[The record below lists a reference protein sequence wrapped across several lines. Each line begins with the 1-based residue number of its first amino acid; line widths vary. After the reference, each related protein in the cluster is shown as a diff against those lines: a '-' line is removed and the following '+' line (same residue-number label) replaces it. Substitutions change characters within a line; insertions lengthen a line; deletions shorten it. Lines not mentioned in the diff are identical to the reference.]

1 MTPHAKYGV
10 KNLFRPFSKYQG
22 SAPEFGATWVCLS
35 ALRTL
40 LIRDYAVCI
49 GELSQAS
56 LFWTTALITPKYQS
70 AVCSSK
76 TGLLWRAIPYRGV
89 LSGKNRSDKE
99 SWGFTIDTAVN
110 EHLTWSASFWVGPGL
125 TQFWKHVQKV
135 WMCGRCPRPTGP
147 VSSRRSISSSV
158 EHCLGSRRAVCC
170 LFQPD
175 MITEFAKYS
184 KTFPLC
190 MWYLWTILFK
200 CKRLKFVT
208 GIFFVIFKVS

>member
-35 ALRTL
+35 A
-40 LIRDYAVCI
+40 Y
-49 GELSQAS
+49 
-56 LFWTTALITPKYQS
+56 
-70 AVCSSK
+70 
-76 TGLLWRAIPYRGV
+76 TGLRGLYRWTEPGLFLLNHCSNYPKVSVCCLFIKNWIVVKGHSIPRG
-89 LSGKNRSDKE
+89 SQWKNRSDKE

-110 EHLTWSASFWVGPGL
+110 EHLTWSASLWVGPGL

-158 EHCLGSRRAVCC
+158 EHCLGSRRAVCR
-170 LFQPD
+170 LF
-175 MITEFAKYS
+175 
-184 KTFPLC
+184 
-190 MWYLWTILFK
+190 
-200 CKRLKFVT
+200 
-208 GIFFVIFKVS
+208 

>member
-10 KNLFRPFSKYQG
+10 QNLFRPFSKYQG

-56 LFWTTALITPKYQS
+56 FFWTTALITPKYQS

-76 TGLLWRAIPYRGV
+76 NGLLWRAIPYRGV
-89 LSGKNRSDKE
+89 LSGKTDQIKNLEDLRL
-99 SWGFTIDTAVN
+99 I
-110 EHLTWSASFWVGPGL
+110 HLTWSASLWVGPGL

-158 EHCLGSRRAVCC
+158 EHCLGSRRAVCR
-170 LFQPD
+170 LF
-175 MITEFAKYS
+175 
-184 KTFPLC
+184 
-190 MWYLWTILFK
+190 
-200 CKRLKFVT
+200 
-208 GIFFVIFKVS
+208 

>member
-1 MTPHAKYGV
+1 MYRWTEPGLFLLNHCSNYPKVSVCCLFIKNWIVV
-10 KNLFRPFSKYQG
+10 KGHSIPRG
-22 SAPEFGATWVCLS
+22 SQW
-35 ALRTL
+35 
-40 LIRDYAVCI
+40 
-49 GELSQAS
+49 
-56 LFWTTALITPKYQS
+56 
-70 AVCSSK
+70 
-76 TGLLWRAIPYRGV
+76 
-89 LSGKNRSDKE
+89 KNRSDKE

-110 EHLTWSASFWVGPGL
+110 EHLTWSASLWVGPGL

-175 MITEFAKYS
+175 IITEFAKYS

>member
-56 LFWTTALITPKYQS
+56 FFWTTALITPKVS
-70 AVCSSK
+70 VCCLFIKNWIVVKGHS
-76 TGLLWRAIPYRGV
+76 IPRG
-89 LSGKNRSDKE
+89 SQWKNRSDKE

-110 EHLTWSASFWVGPGL
+110 EHLTWSASLWVGLGL

-170 LFQPD
+170 LF
-175 MITEFAKYS
+175 
-184 KTFPLC
+184 
-190 MWYLWTILFK
+190 
-200 CKRLKFVT
+200 
-208 GIFFVIFKVS
+208 